1 MNDQEFKEKYDKLKY
16 SKFYQQKMFGW
27 RPLPTISCITIIFVC
42 FAIFFII
49 MGIIILVFTA
59 QVKELKYKYYPCQK
73 DPCNSD
79 ETEINININED
90 MKKPVMVYYQVDG
103 IIQNHRFYM
112 DSKSDKQLKGEEV
125 SLDDLKKDK
134 ICESA
139 LTVEQ
144 MEENMWHHHRWW
156 GNENGDLSGDSLA
169 NPCGLI
175 SKTYFNDDFSEWH
188 LDTEELFTE
197 EEEEEKIAYQSD
209 IDTYEGA
216 KDNEHLLAW
225 MRTSP
230 FSNPRKLWGR
240 INRDIKQGST
250 LNVKIE
256 LKYNFGGSRY
266 IILSTRNIFGGKS
279 MFLGICYII
288 AGGLSLMA
296 SVIFITTYSSFHRKN

>member
-1 MNDQEFKEKYDKLKY
+1 MNDQEFKEKYDKLKN

-59 QVKELKYKYYPCQK
+59 QVKEIKQKYYPLEK
-73 DPCNSD
+73 YPEDYKID
-79 ETEINININED
+79 ININED
-90 MKKPVMVYYQVDG
+90 MKKPVMIYYQVDG

-125 SLDDLKKDK
+125 SDDDLKKDK
-134 ICESA
+134 ICENA
-139 LTVEQ
+139 QTIEDIPWQ
-144 MEENMWHHHRWW
+144 KKDDN
-156 GNENGDLSGDSLA
+156 NYDDKA

-175 SKTYFNDDFSEWH
+175 AKTYVKNEFTDWR
-188 LDTEELFTE
+188 LDEGSIKEELE
-197 EEEEEKIAYQSD
+197 EEGIAYQSD
-209 IDTYEGA
+209 IDTYEKV
-216 KDNEHLLAW
+216 KDNKDLGEHFLVW
-225 MRTSP
+225 MRPSP
-230 FSNPRKLWGR
+230 FSNPRKLWGK
-240 INRDIKQGST
+240 INKDIKQNQKLEFT
-250 LNVKIE
+250 INPYHY
-256 LKYNFGGSRY
+256 YNGGSRY

>member
-1 MNDQEFKEKYDKLKY
+1 MNEQEFKEKYDKLKN
-16 SKFYQQKMFGW
+16 SKFYQQKMLGW

-59 QVKELKYKYYPCQK
+59 QVKELKFKY
-73 DPCNSD
+73 DPYEKIHYDYDNID
-79 ETEINININED
+79 ININED
-90 MKKPVMVYYQVDG
+90 MKKPVMIYYQVDG

-112 DSKSDKQLKGEEV
+112 DSKSDKQLKGEEE
-125 SLDDLKKDK
+125 DDLKKNK
-134 ICESA
+134 ICENA
-139 LTVEQ
+139 QTKEDIPWQ
-144 MEENMWHHHRWW
+144 N
-156 GNENGDLSGDSLA
+156 NGDYGNDDIA

-175 SKTYFNDDFSEWH
+175 AKTYFNDEFSNWRLNDVRLE
-188 LDTEELFTE
+188 EELE
-197 EEEEEKIAYQSD
+197 EEGIAYQSD
-209 IDTYEGA
+209 IDTYVGV
-216 KDNEHLLAW
+216 KDNENLGEHFLVW
-225 MRTSP
+225 MRPSP

-240 INRDIKQGST
+240 INKDIKQNSK
-250 LNVKIE
+250 LEFSFNPD
-256 LKYNFGGSRY
+256 YNYNRGSRY

>member
-1 MNDQEFKEKYDKLKY
+1 MNDQEFKEKYDKLKN

-59 QVKELKYKYYPCQK
+59 QIKEIKSEYSNYESCKTNPC
-73 DPCNSD
+73 DF
-79 ETEINININED
+79 EIYITED
-90 MKKPVMVYYQVDG
+90 MKKPIMVYYQVDG
-103 IIQNHRFYM
+103 VIQNHRFYM
-112 DSKSDKQLKGEEV
+112 DNKSDKQLKGEDADLE
-125 SLDDLKKDK
+125 DLKKDK
-134 ICESA
+134 ICENA
-139 LTVEQ
+139 LTT
-144 MEENMWHHHRWW
+144 EEMDYQWNY
-156 GNENGDLSGDSLA
+156 ENGHQDANPTLA

-175 SKTYFNDDFSEWH
+175 SKTYFNDKFFHWKIDS
-188 LDTEELFTE
+188 E
-197 EEEEEKIAYQSD
+197 EEEVEEEGIAYQSD
-209 IDTYEGA
+209 LDTYEEILG
-216 KDNEHLLAW
+216 KEGLLYDIDEHFLVW
-225 MRTSP
+225 MRPSP

-240 INRDIKQGST
+240 INKD
-250 LNVKIE
+250 LNQNSRLKVQIE
-256 LKYNFGGSRY
+256 LNYRYSYNKY

>member
-1 MNDQEFKEKYDKLKY
+1 MNEQEFKEKYDKLKN
-16 SKFYQQKMFGW
+16 SKFYQQKMLGW

-59 QVKELKYKYYPCQK
+59 QVKELKFKY
-73 DPCNSD
+73 DPYEKIHYDYDNID
-79 ETEINININED
+79 ININED
-90 MKKPVMVYYQVDG
+90 MKKPVMIYYQVDG

-112 DSKSDKQLKGEEV
+112 DSKSDKQLKGEEE
-125 SLDDLKKDK
+125 DDLKKNK
-134 ICESA
+134 ICENA
-139 LTVEQ
+139 QTKEDIPWQ
-144 MEENMWHHHRWW
+144 N
-156 GNENGDLSGDSLA
+156 NGDYGNDDIA

-175 SKTYFNDDFSEWH
+175 AKTYFNDEFSNWRLNDDRLE
-188 LDTEELFTE
+188 EEL
-197 EEEEEKIAYQSD
+197 EEKGIAYQSD
-209 IDTYEGA
+209 IDTYVGV
-216 KDNEHLLAW
+216 KDNENLGEHFLVW
-225 MRTSP
+225 MRPSP

-240 INRDIKQGST
+240 INKDIKQNSKLT
-250 LNVKIE
+250 VKIG
-256 LKYNFGGSRY
+256 LKYYYGGNRY

>member
-1 MNDQEFKEKYDKLKY
+1 MNDQEFKEKYDKLKN

-59 QVKELKYKYYPCQK
+59 QVKELKYKYWPCGK
-73 DPCNSD
+73 NYCNYD
-79 ETEINININED
+79 ETEININED
-90 MKKPVMVYYQVDG
+90 MKKPIMVYYQVDG

-112 DSKSDKQLKGEEV
+112 DSKSDKQLKGEEE
-125 SLDDLKKDK
+125 DDFKKDK

-144 MEENMWHHHRWW
+144 MEQNMVHGWW
-156 GNENGDLSGDSLA
+156 GNEDGDLSPDTLA

-175 SKTYFNDDFSEWH
+175 SKTYFNDEFSDWE
-188 LDTEELFTE
+188 LDGDTLEEELE
-197 EEEEEKIAYQSD
+197 EDGIAYQSD

-216 KDNEHLLAW
+216 KIEHFLVW
-225 MRTSP
+225 MRISP

-250 LNVKIE
+250 LKVKIVP
-256 LKYNFGGSRY
+256 KYDFGGSRY

>member
-1 MNDQEFKEKYDKLKY
+1 MNDQEFKEKYDKLKN

-59 QVKELKYKYYPCQK
+59 QVKEQKYQYYPCGNN
-73 DPCNSD
+73 PCP
-79 ETEINININED
+79 EQREIPINED
-90 MKKPVMVYYQVDG
+90 MKKPVMIYYQVDRV
-103 IIQNHRFYM
+103 IQNHRFYM

-125 SLDDLKKDK
+125 DPEELKKDK
-134 ICESA
+134 ICEGA
-139 LTVEQ
+139 FTNKQ
-144 MEENMWHHHRWW
+144 MKYNGYSWW
-156 GNENGDLSGDSLA
+156 GNEDNSLNEEDLA
-169 NPCGLI
+169 KPCGLI
-175 SKTYFNDDFSEWH
+175 SKTYFNDE
-188 LDTEELFTE
+188 FTE
-197 EEEEEKIAYQSD
+197 WTLEGKELSTKEEDEHIAYQSD
-209 IDTYEGA
+209 IDTYDKILDDENL
-216 KDNEHLLAW
+216 KIDEHFLVW
-225 MRTSP
+225 MRPFP

-240 INRDIKQGST
+240 INKDIKQGSK
-250 LNVKIE
+250 VYFKINY
-256 LKYNFGGSRY
+256 KYHFGSNRY

>member
-1 MNDQEFKEKYDKLKY
+1 MNEQEFKEKYDKLKN
-16 SKFYQQKMFGW
+16 SKFYQQKMLGW

-59 QVKELKYKYYPCQK
+59 QVKELKFKY
-73 DPCNSD
+73 DPYEKIHYDYDNID
-79 ETEINININED
+79 ININED
-90 MKKPVMVYYQVDG
+90 MKKPVMIYYQVDG

-112 DSKSDKQLKGEEV
+112 DSKSDKQLKGEEE
-125 SLDDLKKDK
+125 DDLKKNK
-134 ICESA
+134 ICENA
-139 LTVEQ
+139 QTKEDIPWQ
-144 MEENMWHHHRWW
+144 N
-156 GNENGDLSGDSLA
+156 NGDYGNDDIA

-175 SKTYFNDDFSEWH
+175 AKTYVNDKFSGWNLNDVPLE
-188 LDTEELFTE
+188 EEL
-197 EEEEEKIAYQSD
+197 EKEGIAYQSD
-209 IDTYEGA
+209 IDTYVGV
-216 KDNEHLLAW
+216 KDNENLGEHFLVW
-225 MRTSP
+225 MRPSP

-240 INRDIKQGST
+240 INKDIKQNSKLT
-250 LNVKIE
+250 VKIG
-256 LKYNFGGSRY
+256 LKYYYGGNRY

>member
-1 MNDQEFKEKYDKLKY
+1 MNDQEFKEKYDKLKN

-59 QVKELKYKYYPCQK
+59 QVKELKYKYFPCEK
-73 DPCNSD
+73 NYCNYD
-79 ETEINININED
+79 ETEININED
-90 MKKPVMVYYQVDG
+90 MKKPIMVYYQVDG

-112 DSKSDKQLKGEEV
+112 DSKSDKQLKGEEE
-125 SLDDLKKDK
+125 DDFKKDK

-144 MEENMWHHHRWW
+144 MEQNMMVHRWW
-156 GNENGDLSGDSLA
+156 GNEDGDLSGDTLA

-175 SKTYFNDDFSEWH
+175 SKTYFNDEFSDWEIDG
-188 LDTEELFTE
+188 DTLEEELE
-197 EEEEEKIAYQSD
+197 EEGIAYQSD

-216 KDNEHLLAW
+216 KNEHFLVW

-250 LNVKIE
+250 LKVKIE
-256 LKYNFGGSRY
+256 LKYNYGGSRY
-266 IILSTRNIFGGKS
+266 IILSTRNIFGGES

>member
-1 MNDQEFKEKYDKLKY
+1 MNDQEFKEKYDKLKN
-16 SKFYQQKMFGW
+16 SKFYQQKMIGW

-42 FAIFFII
+42 FAVFFII

-59 QVKELKYKYYPCQK
+59 QVKEIKYKYYPLEK
-73 DPCNSD
+73 YPNGN
-79 ETEINININED
+79 NIILNINED
-90 MKKPVMVYYQVDG
+90 MKKPVMIYYQIDG

-139 LTVEQ
+139 LTVGEIKYWPGY
-144 MEENMWHHHRWW
+144 EGDNSDD
-156 GNENGDLSGDSLA
+156 NELA
-169 NPCGLI
+169 EPCGLI
-175 SKTYFNDDFSEWH
+175 AKTYSFNDKFSDWR
-188 LDTEELFTE
+188 LDGEELNE
-197 EEEEEKIAYQSD
+197 EELEEEGIAYQSD
-209 IDTYEGA
+209 IDTYEGF
-216 KDNEHLLAW
+216 KDDEHFLVW
-225 MRTSP
+225 MRPSP
-230 FSNPRKLWGR
+230 FSNPRKLYGR
-240 INRDIKQGST
+240 INIDIKQNSKLEVT
-250 LNVKIE
+250 
-256 LKYNFGGSRY
+256 YNNPNNYYGGSRY

>member
-59 QVKELKYKYYPCQK
+59 QVKEFKYKYYPCGNN
-73 DPCNSD
+73 PCPSPLFL
-79 ETEINININED
+79 NIKED
-90 MKKPVMVYYQVDG
+90 MKKPFMIYYQVDG

-112 DSKSDKQLKGEEV
+112 DSKSDKQLKGEDY
-125 SLDDLKKDK
+125 LPDDLKKDK

-139 LTVEQ
+139 LTK
-144 MEENMWHHHRWW
+144 
-156 GNENGDLSGDSLA
+156 GDIPWQNNNINNDDIA

-175 SKTYFNDDFSEWH
+175 SKTFLNDRFYDWKIDG
-188 LDTEELFTE
+188 DTAIE
-197 EEEEEKIAYQSD
+197 EESEEEIQEIAYKSD
-209 IDTYEGA
+209 IDTYKGVKE
-216 KDNEHLLAW
+216 NEVLGKNYQHFLVW
-225 MRTSP
+225 MRPSP

-240 INRDIKQGST
+240 INKDIKQNSE
-250 LNVKIE
+250 LAVKID
-256 LKYNFGGSRY
+256 YNYNYPFYSNRY

>member
-1 MNDQEFKEKYDKLKY
+1 MNDQEFKEKYDKLKN

-59 QVKELKYKYYPCQK
+59 QVKEIKHKYYPLERYPNGNK
-73 DPCNSD
+73 
-79 ETEINININED
+79 IVININED
-90 MKKPVMVYYQVDG
+90 MKKPVMVYYQIDG

-112 DSKSDKQLKGEEV
+112 DSKSDKQLKGEKV
-125 SLDDLKKDK
+125 SPDDLKKDK

-139 LTVEQ
+139 FTEG
-144 MEENMWHHHRWW
+144 EINNYPGYE
-156 GNENGDLSGDSLA
+156 SSDSDDNKLA
-169 NPCGLI
+169 EPCGLI
-175 SKTYFNDDFSEWH
+175 FKTYLFNDQFNAWE
-188 LDTEELFTE
+188 LDGHSLAEELE
-197 EEEEEKIAYQSD
+197 VEGIAYQSD
-209 IDTYEGA
+209 IETYEGV
-216 KDNEHLLAW
+216 KDDEHFLVW
-225 MRTSP
+225 MRPSP

-240 INRDIKQGST
+240 INKDIKQNSKLEVT
-250 LNVKIE
+250 FTE
-256 LKYNFGGSRY
+256 LKHYYGGNKY

>member
-1 MNDQEFKEKYDKLKY
+1 MNDQEFKEKYDKLKN

-59 QVKELKYKYYPCQK
+59 QVKELKFKY
-73 DPCNSD
+73 DPYEKIHYDYDNID
-79 ETEINININED
+79 ININED
-90 MKKPVMVYYQVDG
+90 MKKPVMIYYQVDG

-112 DSKSDKQLKGEEV
+112 DSKSDKQLKGEEE
-125 SLDDLKKDK
+125 DDLKKNK
-134 ICESA
+134 ICENA
-139 LTVEQ
+139 QTKEDIPWQ
-144 MEENMWHHHRWW
+144 N
-156 GNENGDLSGDSLA
+156 NGDYGNDDIA

-175 SKTYFNDDFSEWH
+175 AKTYFNDEFSNWRLNDVRLE
-188 LDTEELFTE
+188 EELE
-197 EEEEEKIAYQSD
+197 EEGIAYQSD
-209 IDTYEGA
+209 IDTYVGV
-216 KDNEHLLAW
+216 KDNENLGEHFLVW
-225 MRTSP
+225 MRPSP

-250 LNVKIE
+250 LKVKIE
-256 LKYNFGGSRY
+256 PKYNYGGSRY

>member
-1 MNDQEFKEKYDKLKY
+1 MNDQEFKEKYDKLKN

-49 MGIIILVFTA
+49 MGILILVFTA
-59 QVKELKYKYYPCQK
+59 QVKEHKEQYYPCK
-73 DPCNSD
+73 D
-79 ETEINININED
+79 INNCDYGHTKIYITED

-103 IIQNHRFYM
+103 VTQNHRFYM

-125 SLDDLKKDK
+125 DKEELKKDK
-134 ICESA
+134 ICEGA
-139 LTVEQ
+139 LTEDEMDYGWNYEYGQ
-144 MEENMWHHHRWW
+144 QATSSSS
-156 GNENGDLSGDSLA
+156 DLA

-175 SKTYFNDDFSEWH
+175 AKTYFKDKFTNWK
-188 LDTEELFTE
+188 LGGVTLNKEELDE
-197 EEEEEKIAYQSD
+197 EEIAYQSD
-209 IDTYEGA
+209 IDTYEGVA
-216 KDNEHLLAW
+216 DKGGYGEHFLVW
-225 MRTSP
+225 MRISP

-240 INRDIKQGST
+240 INKDIKQNT
-250 LNVKIE
+250 EIEIKIE
-256 LKYNFGGSRY
+256 PKYNYFGGNRY

>member
-1 MNDQEFKEKYDKLKY
+1 MNDQEFKEKYDKLKN

-59 QVKELKYKYYPCQK
+59 QVKEIKYKYYPCEK
-73 DPCNSD
+73 NPCNY
-79 ETEINININED
+79 ENTIININED

-103 IIQNHRFYM
+103 VIQNHRFYM
-112 DSKSDKQLKGEEV
+112 DSKSDKQLKGEEAL
-125 SLDDLKKDK
+125 LDDLKKDK

-144 MEENMWHHHRWW
+144 MEEDRWIGSWW
-156 GNENGDLSGDSLA
+156 GNDGGSLSGDTLA

-175 SKTYFNDDFSEWH
+175 SKTYFNDEFTEWELDSE
-188 LDTEELFTE
+188 EIFTE
-197 EEEEEKIAYQSD
+197 EEEEEKEKIAYQSD
-209 IDTYEGA
+209 IDTYEGV
-216 KDNEHLLAW
+216 KDNEHFLVW
-225 MRTSP
+225 MRPSP

-240 INRDIKQGST
+240 INKDIKQNSQ
-250 LNVKIE
+250 LKVKID
-256 LKYNFGGSRY
+256 LKYSYGESRY

-288 AGGLSLMA
+288 AGVLSLMA

>member
-1 MNDQEFKEKYDKLKY
+1 MNDQEFKEKYDKLKN

-27 RPLPTISCITIIFVC
+27 RPLPTISCITIIFVS

-59 QVKELKYKYYPCQK
+59 QVKEMKYKYYPLEK
-73 DPCNSD
+73 YPNGHIID
-79 ETEINININED
+79 ININVE

-103 IIQNHRFYM
+103 AIQNHRFYM
-112 DSKSDKQLKGEEV
+112 DSKSDKQLKGEEAV

-134 ICESA
+134 ICEFAQTIDDIHWQKKTDNSF
-139 LTVEQ
+139 
-144 MEENMWHHHRWW
+144 N
-156 GNENGDLSGDSLA
+156 DIA

-175 SKTYFNDDFSEWH
+175 AKTYINDHFIDWE
-188 LDTEELFTE
+188 LDGDEIKEEELE
-197 EEEEEKIAYQSD
+197 EEDIAYQSD
-209 IDTYEGA
+209 LDTYKNIKENDELG
-216 KDNEHLLAW
+216 EHFLVW
-225 MRTSP
+225 MRPSP

-240 INRDIKQGST
+240 INKDINQNSNLK
-250 LNVKIE
+250 VKFTPQND
-256 LKYNFGGSRY
+256 YGGSRY
-266 IILSTRNIFGGKS
+266 LILSTRNIFGGKS

>member
-1 MNDQEFKEKYDKLKY
+1 MNEQEFKEKYDKLKN
-16 SKFYQQKMFGW
+16 SKFYQQKMLGW

-59 QVKELKYKYYPCQK
+59 QVKELKFKY
-73 DPCNSD
+73 DPYEKIHYDYDNID
-79 ETEINININED
+79 ININED
-90 MKKPVMVYYQVDG
+90 MKKPVMIYYQVDG

-112 DSKSDKQLKGEEV
+112 DSKSDKQLKGEEE
-125 SLDDLKKDK
+125 DDLKKNK
-134 ICESA
+134 ICENA
-139 LTVEQ
+139 QTKEDIPWQ
-144 MEENMWHHHRWW
+144 N
-156 GNENGDLSGDSLA
+156 NGDYGNDDIA

-175 SKTYFNDDFSEWH
+175 AKTYVNDKFSGWNLNDVPLE
-188 LDTEELFTE
+188 EELE
-197 EEEEEKIAYQSD
+197 EEGIAYQSD
-209 IDTYEGA
+209 IDTYVGV
-216 KDNEHLLAW
+216 KDNENLGEHFLVW
-225 MRTSP
+225 MRPSP

-240 INRDIKQGST
+240 INKDIKQNSKLT
-250 LNVKIE
+250 VKIG
-256 LKYNFGGSRY
+256 LKYYYGGNRY

>member
-1 MNDQEFKEKYDKLKY
+1 MNEQEFKEKYDKLKN
-16 SKFYQQKMFGW
+16 SKFYQQKMLGW

-59 QVKELKYKYYPCQK
+59 QVKELKFKY
-73 DPCNSD
+73 DPYEKIHYDYDNID
-79 ETEINININED
+79 ININED
-90 MKKPVMVYYQVDG
+90 MKKPVMIYYQVDG

-112 DSKSDKQLKGEEV
+112 DSKSDKQLKGEEE
-125 SLDDLKKDK
+125 DDLKKNK
-134 ICESA
+134 ICENA
-139 LTVEQ
+139 QTKEDIPWQ
-144 MEENMWHHHRWW
+144 N
-156 GNENGDLSGDSLA
+156 NGDYGNDDIA

-175 SKTYFNDDFSEWH
+175 AKTYFNDEFSNWRLNDDRLE
-188 LDTEELFTE
+188 EEL
-197 EEEEEKIAYQSD
+197 EEKGIAYQSD
-209 IDTYEGA
+209 IDTYVGV
-216 KDNEHLLAW
+216 KDNENLGEHFLVW
-225 MRTSP
+225 MRPSP

-240 INRDIKQGST
+240 INKDIKRNSR
-250 LNVKIE
+250 LEFSFNPD
-256 LKYNFGGSRY
+256 YNYNRGSRY

>member
-1 MNDQEFKEKYDKLKY
+1 MNEQEFKEKYDKLKN
-16 SKFYQQKMFGW
+16 SKFYQQKMLGW

-59 QVKELKYKYYPCQK
+59 QVKELKFKY
-73 DPCNSD
+73 DPYEKIHYDYDNID
-79 ETEINININED
+79 ININED
-90 MKKPVMVYYQVDG
+90 MKKPVMIYYQVDG

-112 DSKSDKQLKGEEV
+112 DSKSDKQLKGDTV
-125 SLDDLKKDK
+125 SKEDLKKDK

-139 LTVEQ
+139 LTVNQ
-144 MEENMWHHHRWW
+144 MDNWW
-156 GNENGDLSGDSLA
+156 GYENNDDGDLAD
-169 NPCGLI
+169 PCGLI
-175 SKTYFNDDFSEWH
+175 SKTYFNDKFTEWE
-188 LDTEELFTE
+188 LDGVTLNEEEL
-197 EEEEEKIAYQSD
+197 EEEKIAYQSD
-209 IDTYEGA
+209 IDTYKGVA
-216 KDNEHLLAW
+216 NNEDYGEHFLVW
-225 MRTSP
+225 MRISP

-240 INRDIKQGST
+240 INKDIKQNS
-250 LNVKIE
+250 LLVVNIDPKNN
-256 LKYNFGGSRY
+256 YYFGNRY

>member
-1 MNDQEFKEKYDKLKY
+1 MNEQEFKEKYDKLKN

-59 QVKELKYKYYPCQK
+59 QVKEIKEKYYPLEK
-73 DPCNSD
+73 YPNGFKK
-79 ETEINININED
+79 EIIINED
-90 MKKPVMVYYQVDG
+90 MKKPVMIYYQVDG

-112 DSKSDKQLKGEEV
+112 DSKSDKQLKGEEE
-125 SLDDLKKDK
+125 DDLKKNK
-134 ICESA
+134 ICENA
-139 LTVEQ
+139 QTKEDIPWQ
-144 MEENMWHHHRWW
+144 N
-156 GNENGDLSGDSLA
+156 NGDYGNDDIA

-175 SKTYFNDDFSEWH
+175 AKTYVNDKFSGWNLNDVPLE
-188 LDTEELFTE
+188 EEL
-197 EEEEEKIAYQSD
+197 EKEGIAYQSD
-209 IDTYEGA
+209 IDTYVGV
-216 KDNEHLLAW
+216 KDNENLGEHFLVW
-225 MRTSP
+225 MRPSP

-240 INRDIKQGST
+240 INKDIKRNSR
-250 LNVKIE
+250 LEFSFNPD
-256 LKYNFGGSRY
+256 YNYNRGSRY

>member
-1 MNDQEFKEKYDKLKY
+1 MNDQEFKEKYDKLKN

-59 QVKELKYKYYPCQK
+59 QVKEHKEQYYPCN
-73 DPCNSD
+73 D
-79 ETEINININED
+79 INCDYEHTKIHITED

-103 IIQNHRFYM
+103 VIQNHRFYM

-125 SLDDLKKDK
+125 DPEELKKDK
-134 ICESA
+134 ICEGAFTEKEMSYS
-139 LTVEQ
+139 
-144 MEENMWHHHRWW
+144 
-156 GNENGDLSGDSLA
+156 GNSGSSNLA

-175 SKTYFNDDFSEWH
+175 AKTYFKDKFTNWKLGTDI
-188 LDTEELFTE
+188 LTKEELDE
-197 EEEEEKIAYQSD
+197 EEIAYQSD
-209 IDTYEGA
+209 IDTYEGVA
-216 KDNEHLLAW
+216 DKGEHFLVW
-225 MRTSP
+225 MRISP

-240 INRDIKQGST
+240 INKDIKQNT
-250 LNVKIE
+250 EIEIKIE
-256 LKYNFGGSRY
+256 PERDYFGGNRY